1 VTFVHLPKNAATI
14 ATFVGTSLHSSYIF
28 AAARRDSLVGVRDEL
43 DAFDYRPD
51 DSNRTN
57 RYHPVRE
64 MALSISAGFSRM
76 EIACD
81 ESIEARRDSCRL
93 RSERGALGCHAPS
106 LQRLV
111 GERRVTRTIAGVDCH
126 ERIGIGDRRVNRI
139 QIAIEI
145 DAALSER
152 LSRLLRAAIGCGITA
167 GSRPHSLLDCG
178 PACAAHR
185 PIDDRR
191 R

>member
-1 VTFVHLPKNAATI
+1 MELEI
-14 ATFVGTSLHSSYIF
+14 APREAIREPVNFDTCDRHFF

-43 DAFDYRPD
+43 DTFDYRPD
-51 DSNRTN
+51 VSNRTN

-76 EIACD
+76 EIAGD
-81 ESIEARRDSCRL
+81 ESIEARRDGCRL

-126 ERIGIGDRRVNRI
+126 ERIGIGDHRVNRI

-145 DAALSER
+145 DAALGVR
-152 LSRLLRAAIGCGITA
+152 LSRLLRAAIGCPAKSLTH
-167 GSRPHSLLDCG
+167 SRSIQAIKTRPDC
-178 PACAAHR
+178 
-185 PIDDRR
+185 
-191 R
+191 